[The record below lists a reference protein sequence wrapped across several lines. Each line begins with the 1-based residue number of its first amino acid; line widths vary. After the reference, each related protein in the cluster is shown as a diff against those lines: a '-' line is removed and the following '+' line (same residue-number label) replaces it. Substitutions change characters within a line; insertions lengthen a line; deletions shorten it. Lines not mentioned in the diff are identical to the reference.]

1 MSDPSVPTGHVSSLD
16 SGQDPE
22 RQQRARENASIK
34 HRLFFVDAGVGL
46 ICLGAWLFS
55 GASAW
60 LARSLPGPWP
70 LTLALYLLIA
80 GALYT
85 LATAPL
91 AYYSGYLLPHR
102 YGLSVQSL
110 GAWLA
115 DQAKAAGIGLA
126 LGLLILEVLY
136 WLLGTVPDWWWLIA
150 AGVMLFFTVGLAT
163 LAPVVL
169 LPLFYQLTPL
179 GDTELTRRLM
189 ALAERAGTRVRGVYQ
204 MNESSKS
211 TTANAMLMGL
221 GRTRRIVLTDT
232 LITRYSPAEIEVV
245 LAHELAHHVH
255 RDMPKGMAVSSVV
268 TLAGFWVADRLLQ
281 AAIGPLGL
289 TSKADLAG
297 LPVVLFGLALVAF
310 ALGPVTNAFS
320 RLWEGAADWY
330 ALEMTR
336 DPASFASMML
346 KLADQNLAELAP
358 SRLVELFF
366 YDHPPIAK
374 RLAMGERFARQSGFG
389 SRPSGVGRV

>member
-1 MSDPSVPTGHVSSLD
+1 MSDVDVGLPA
-16 SGQDPE
+16 GQAPPVGPGPDAE
-22 RQQRARENASIK
+22 RQRRAREYAAIK
-34 HRLFFVDAGVGL
+34 HRLFFVDAGIGL
-46 ICLGAWLFS
+46 LYLGIGLFS
-55 GASAW
+55 GASTW

-70 LTLALYLLIA
+70 LTLALFLLIA
-80 GALYT
+80 GGLYT
-85 LATAPL
+85 LLTAPL
-91 AYYSGYLLPHR
+91 TYYSGYLLPHR
-102 YGLSVQSL
+102 YGLSIQSL

-115 DQAKAAGIGLA
+115 DQAKAGAIGLV
-126 LGLLILEVLY
+126 LGLIVLELLY
-136 WLLGTVPDWWWLIA
+136 VLLGTLPDWWWLVA
-150 AGVMLFFTVGLAT
+150 AGAMLFFTVGLAT

-169 LPLFYQLTPL
+169 LPLFYKLTPL
-179 GDTELTRRLM
+179 GDSELTRRLI
-189 ALAERAGTRVRGVYQ
+189 ALADRAGTRVRGVYQ

-211 TTANAMLMGL
+211 TTANAMLMGF

-232 LITRYSPAEIEVV
+232 LIERYSPAEIEVV

-255 RDMPKGMAVSSVV
+255 RDMPKGMALSAVV

-281 AAIGPLGL
+281 AAVGPLGL
-289 TSKADLAG
+289 TAKADLAG
-297 LPVVLFGLALVAF
+297 LPVLLFGLALVAF
-310 ALGPVTNAFS
+310 LLGPVTNAFS
-320 RLWEGAADWY
+320 RVWEAAADRY

-374 RLAMGERFARQSGFG
+374 RLAMGERFARE
-389 SRPSGVGRV
+389 SGVAQG